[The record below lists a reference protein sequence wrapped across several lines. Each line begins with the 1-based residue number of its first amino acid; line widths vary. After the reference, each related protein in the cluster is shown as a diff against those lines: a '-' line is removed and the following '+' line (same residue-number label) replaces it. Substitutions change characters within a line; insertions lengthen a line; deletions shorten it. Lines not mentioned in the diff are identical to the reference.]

1 MLIAKNLKMDY
12 ARKSLEIETK
22 QITVPVTFK
31 LGDALMDFERI
42 QPAN

>member
-1 MLIAKNLKMDY
+1 MIAKKLRMDY

-22 QITVPVTFK
+22 QIDVPVK
-31 LGDALMDFERI
+31 LKLEDALMDFERI